1 MSSRPQNLDT
11 VHLVLELLKR
21 IPKRSKISTSDLHKQ
36 LKAAGFERD
45 VRTIQRQL
53 DELTQHFGIERDTRS
68 KPYGYQWKE
77 SAGGMAVQQLSEQEA
92 LLLTLAEQQLRS
104 LLPSSVMRSMG
115 GFFNE
120 ARSTLRYGG
129 GTAATNLSTSVSGPA
144 KLAKEWLKK
153 VRVVSQTQPL
163 LPPSIQPEVLE
174 TVSQT
179 LYDNH
184 YLDVAYQNAKGGI
197 TKARVMP
204 LGLAQQGVRLYLVC
218 RFEGF
223 ENERSL
229 ALHRLQSAVATGL
242 PFERPAD
249 FSLEAF
255 DNDGRFGFG
264 SGEWIDLHFR
274 ITQNSGL
281 HLLETPLTT
290 DQTVTVMGQPATHY
304 EIRARLVKTQQLIW
318 WLRGFGDA
326 VEVLAPAGLL
336 G

>member
-1 MSSRPQNLDT
+1 VSSRPQNLDT
-11 VHLVLELLKR
+11 VNLVLELLKR
-21 IPKRSKISTSDLHKQ
+21 IPKRSKISTSDLHQQ

-104 LLPSSVMRSMG
+104 LLPATVMRSMG
-115 GFFNE
+115 GFFDE
-120 ARSTLRYGG
+120 ARATLRYGG
-129 GTAATNLSTSVSGPA
+129 SAAPA

-184 YLDVAYQNAKGGI
+184 YLDIEYQNAKGSI

-229 ALHRLQSAVATGL
+229 ALHRLQSATATGL

-255 DNDGRFGFG
+255 DNDGRFGL
-264 SGEWIDLHFR
+264 S
-274 ITQNSGL
+274 
-281 HLLETPLTT
+281 
-290 DQTVTVMGQPATHY
+290 
-304 EIRARLVKTQQLIW
+304 LIHI
-318 WLRGFGDA
+318 
-326 VEVLAPAGLL
+326 
-336 G
+336 

>member
-36 LKAAGFERD
+36 LMAAGFDRD

-53 DELTQHFGIERDTRS
+53 DELTTRFDIERDTRS

-92 LLLTLAEQQLRS
+92 LLLTLAEQQLRL
-104 LLPSSVMRSMG
+104 LLPATVMRSMG
-115 GFFNE
+115 GFFDE
-120 ARSTLRYGG
+120 ARATLRYGG
-129 GTAATNLSTSVSGPA
+129 ATPPA

-163 LPPSIQPEVLE
+163 LPPSIDPLVLE

-184 YLDVAYQNAKGGI
+184 YLDVQYHNAKGGI
-197 TKARVMP
+197 TQARVMP

-223 ENERSL
+223 NNERSL
-229 ALHRLQSAVATGL
+229 ALHRLQSATATGL
-242 PFERPAD
+242 PFDRPAD

-255 DNDGRFGFG
+255 DNDGRFGFA
-264 SGEWIDLHFR
+264 SGAEGGEFIDLHFR
-274 ITQNSGL
+274 ITQNAGL
-281 HLLETPLTT
+281 HLLETPLTA
-290 DQTVTVMGQPATHY
+290 DQTVTAIGEPVTHY
-304 EIRARLVKTQQLIW
+304 EIQASLVKTLQLVW

-326 VEVLAPAGLL
+326 IEVLAPAGLL

>member
-1 MSSRPQNLDT
+1 MPSRPQNLDT
-11 VHLVLELLKR
+11 LHLVLELLKR

-36 LKAAGFERD
+36 LLAAGFDRD

-104 LLPSSVMRSMG
+104 LLPATVMRSMG
-115 GFFNE
+115 GFFDE
-120 ARSTLRYGG
+120 ARATLRYGG
-129 GTAATNLSTSVSGPA
+129 HAQPA

-163 LPPSIQPEVLE
+163 LPPSIDPDVLA

-184 YLDVAYQNAKGGI
+184 YLDVSYQNAKGGI

-223 ENERSL
+223 DNERSL

-242 PFERPAD
+242 PFERPDD

-264 SGEWIDLHFR
+264 SGEFIDLHFR
-274 ITQNSGL
+274 ITQTAGL
-281 HLLETPLTT
+281 HLLETPLSA
-290 DQTVTVMGQPATHY
+290 DQMVREVTVEGVPCY
-304 EIRARLVKTQQLIW
+304 EIKARLVKTQQLIW
-318 WLRGFGDA
+318 WLRGFGTS
-326 VEVLAPAGLL
+326 VVIISPAII
-336 G
+336 